1 MTNLFCQKINQQI
14 ATPQKGVKNVVK
26 CGWPCINEYMEIKND
41 WHQILNLNISE
52 FFMSIRS
59 INRKISCAFVSLVMH
74 KGYWCH
80 SGHYYSEVLDFN
92 TGIWVC
98 YDDDRLSQNNYFP
111 EGVYIIEVWKIY
123 LKTQGSKNV
132 LLIIYIRIIY
142 L

>member
-1 MTNLFCQKINQQI
+1 MKTFLQRTTYDVESGIITKII
-14 ATPQKGVKNVVK
+14 AIP
-26 CGWPCINEYMEIKND
+26 
-41 WHQILNLNISE
+41 SE

-74 KGYWCH
+74 KGYSFH

-98 YDDDRLSQNNYFP
+98 YGDDRLSQNNYFP